1 MEETTQV
8 LEREETK
15 VSPGSTARLIRR
27 VRKATRR
34 RFTAEDKIRIVLEGF
49 RKEIAISE
57 LCRRESIAG
66 TVYYAWLKDFMEAGK
81 ARLKGDSIRSAN
93 EQEVKDLKEENA
105 RLKELVAEQ
114 ALQLQVFKKS
124 LR

>member
-15 VSPGSTARLIRR
+15 VSPGSTARLIRK

-57 LCRRESIAG
+57 LCRREGIAG
-66 TVYYAWLKDFMEAGK
+66 TVYYSWLKDFMEAGK
-81 ARLKGDSIRSAN
+81 GRLKGDSIRSPTN
-93 EQEVKDLKEENA
+93 
-105 RLKELVAEQ
+105 R
-114 ALQLQVFKKS
+114 
-124 LR
+124 R

>member
-15 VSPGSTARLIRR
+15 VSPGSTARLIRK

-49 RKEIAISE
+49 RKEAN
-57 LCRRESIAG
+57 
-66 TVYYAWLKDFMEAGK
+66 YAEG
-81 ARLKGDSIRSAN
+81 R
-93 EQEVKDLKEENA
+93 
-105 RLKELVAEQ
+105 
-114 ALQLQVFKKS
+114 ALPV
-124 LR
+124 RYTTRG